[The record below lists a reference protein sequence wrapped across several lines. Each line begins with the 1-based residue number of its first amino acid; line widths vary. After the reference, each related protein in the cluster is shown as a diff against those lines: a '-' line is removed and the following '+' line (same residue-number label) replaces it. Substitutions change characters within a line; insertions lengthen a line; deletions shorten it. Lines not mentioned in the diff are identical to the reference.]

1 MKTLDTAT
9 RAALGS
15 RAGTVSRALV
25 WVRAR
30 NRATGVLEEIG
41 FWTGEDHRDFV
52 IGGVARTY
60 FGAGVLLDVP
70 EFTTAAGLEVRMH
83 EITLSAL
90 APEVAQLLRGYE
102 ARFAPVEI
110 HVATFAPGSFAL
122 VAEPVR
128 IFKGYIDAARIVTP
142 KLGEAGSASI
152 TVASA
157 ARTLTRGL
165 ALKKSDATQ
174 SLRRGDRFRRYIDVS
189 GSVEVWWGESSGVA
203 WQTNGPSNTA
213 LETGLAALGGGA
225 S

>member
-9 RAALGS
+9 RAALGA
-15 RAGTVSRALV
+15 RAGMVARALV

-30 NRATGVLEEIG
+30 NRATGALEAIG

-52 IGGVARTY
+52 IGGETRTY
-60 FGAGVLLDVP
+60 FGAGALLALP
-70 EFTTAAGLEVRMH
+70 EFTVAAGLEVRMH
-83 EITLSAL
+83 EISLSAL

-102 ARFAPVEI
+102 ARFAPVEV
-110 HVATFAPGSFAL
+110 HVATFAPESFAL

-157 ARTLTRGL
+157 SRALTRGL

-174 SLRRGDRFRRYIDVS
+174 SLRQGDRFRRYTDVS
-189 GSVEVWWGESSGVA
+189 GSVEVWWGEASGIA
-203 WQTNGPSNTA
+203 WQVNGPSNAA
-213 LETGLAALGGGA
+213 LATGLAALGGGA